1 MEKLLKNGHA
11 EPAPESKITESN
23 LRWYLPH
30 FEVCHSQ
37 KLYKIRVEKRY
48 FIEQDPAIKTRPNKR
63 LIWHPDILSP
73 ESCCLYGRHQT
84 DVPPLLSY

>member
-30 FEVCHSQ
+30 FEVCHPQ
-37 KLYKIRVEKRY
+37 KLYKIRLEKRY
-48 FIEQDPAIKTRPNKR
+48 LIEQDPAIKTRPLFGI
-63 LIWHPDILSP
+63 LIYPFARILLP
-73 ESCCLYGRHQT
+73 LWQT
-84 DVPPLLSY
+84 SNRCSTPS